1 VNEWR
6 IGVLALDPESSEA
19 LSARANF
26 EALQYRFRGD
36 VDALAHAHADFR
48 RALELDPANAQ
59 ATFAYARMLFWTQP
73 ELALEMYERTLQ
85 LDPVKYSA
93 DGQAAILLSRQG
105 RHDEARGRARA
116 LYEGNPGRQF
126 HNAINIAVLEYYLGQ
141 IDEAVVHFRETMPRG
156 LWDLPIQLWG
166 LEMSLGNRQAA
177 SEALGL
183 VPAGSAAEPLADA
196 ARLCMDHRFDAAFE
210 LLESRRSA
218 YPTSRILDVPAAR
231 LALLA
236 RRPVD
241 AAAILEQRMPGVVS
255 GDEPRKWI
263 DPERCPSW
271 GRCTRQKRPEPT
283 DWSGRDRAG
292 M

>member
-1 VNEWR
+1 
-6 IGVLALDPESSEA
+6 
-19 LSARANF
+19 
-26 EALQYRFRGD
+26 
-36 VDALAHAHADFR
+36 
-48 RALELDPANAQ
+48 
-59 ATFAYARMLFWTQP
+59 
-73 ELALEMYERTLQ
+73 
-85 LDPVKYSA
+85 
-93 DGQAAILLSRQG
+93 
-105 RHDEARGRARA
+105 
-116 LYEGNPGRQF
+116 
-126 HNAINIAVLEYYLGQ
+126 
-141 IDEAVVHFRETMPRG
+141 MPRG

-255 GDEPRKWI
+255 GDEPIDARNVLPALDLAAAWSSSERRAGAAALLDRIVTFLDGPDAPHWPMFSFLRARTHAIGGETEAAMQALDRAYEAGFRTTWAVDVMPQAFMYI
-263 DPERCPSW
+263 DPVRADPAFASLHGSPRYTAWLERIETDNSRQLARVKAHELTSAG
-271 GRCTRQKRPEPT
+271 GRNAEL
-283 DWSGRDRAG
+283 AG
-292 M
+292 DVN